1 MHWLTGALVA
11 LFLLHGTPAA
21 PPAEK
26 AQPAAE
32 AANAPSAGELLKT
45 ADEIVKQ
52 VSALR
57 QLSVRGPIKRGVLT
71 REAILAKLREQIDRQ
86 YTGDEMKTLEALL
99 KALGLLPANVDFEKI
114 QMDLLMEQVAG
125 FYDPYGKQLYIPD
138 WLPLVMQAPALAH
151 EIAHALQD
159 QHFDLKKFIAFQV
172 KDQSDRQLARHAL
185 AEGDGTGVMLE
196 YSFHKDLSAL
206 PDMSQMMAAAVTGES
221 PLGPK
226 MPVLEHAPE
235 YLKQSL
241 LFPYVGGLGFVQYV
255 RKRYPWSKID
265 EAYRHAPDST
275 EQIIHP
281 EKFFAHEPPVWIK
294 AKQLRMLGGGKKPVH
309 EDTMGELQI
318 RLFLSIVGGAKNADD
333 AAAGWGGDRIVAY
346 RAPSGEGYQI
356 VWLTDWDTEADA
368 IEFAQAAKPAV
379 EKIHGFLSE
388 PRGKQVVLLVG
399 IDPALRDQVV
409 EEVLRSWKS
418 GKAPAA

>member
-1 MHWLTGALVA
+1 MHRLIGALVA
-11 LFLLHGTPAA
+11 LCLLHGTPAA

-26 AQPAAE
+26 AQPAAD
-32 AANAPSAGELLKT
+32 AAKTPNPSELLKT
-45 ADEIVKQ
+45 ADQIVKQ

-71 REAILAKLREQIDRQ
+71 REAILVKLREQIDRQ
-86 YTGDEMKTLEALL
+86 YTGDEMKTAEALL
-99 KALGLLPANVDFEKI
+99 KALGLLPADVDFEKI

-125 FYDPYGKQLYIPD
+125 FYDPYGKELYIPD
-138 WLPLVMQAPALAH
+138 WLPLAMQAPALAH

-159 QHFDLKKFIAFQV
+159 QHFDLKKFIALQV

-196 YSFHKDLSAL
+196 YTVHQDLSAL
-206 PDMSQMMAAAVTGES
+206 PDMSQVMAVAATGGS
-221 PLGPK
+221 LGPQ
-226 MPVLEHAPE
+226 MPVLQHAPE
-235 YLKQSL
+235 YVKQSL

-265 EAYRHAPDST
+265 DAYRHAPDST

-294 AKQLRMLGGGKKPVH
+294 ATQLRMLGSGKKPVH

-318 RLFLSIVGGAKNADD
+318 RLFLSIVGGAKNAAD

-368 IEFAQAAKPAV
+368 IEFAQAAKPAMD
-379 EKIHGFLSE
+379 KIHGFLSQ
-388 PRGKQVVLLVG
+388 PRGKQVVVLVG
-399 IDPALRDQVV
+399 IDAALRDKVV
-409 EEVLRSWKS
+409 EEVLRSWKP